1 MRFTICGDGIGLGWL
16 VTVVLSASV
25 CGGADDGVKFFEQ
38 RIRPVL
44 VDRCY
49 SCHSA
54 EAAAKKTLKGNLLLD
69 TREAMGFRALDNLDA
84 IFAGRAAPD
93 ALT

>member
-1 MRFTICGDGIGLGWL
+1 MTGACWL
-16 VTVVLSASV
+16 VTAFLGTAL
-25 CGGADDGVKFFEQ
+25 CARADDGVEFFEQ

-54 EAAAKKTLKGNLLLD
+54 DAASKKTLKGGLLLD
-69 TREAMGFRALDNLDA
+69 TRKALLKGGDGGPGGCA
-84 IFAGRAAPD
+84 GQAGRQSLDSGDPA
-93 ALT
+93 